1 MTPDEPELP
10 PQEQPDTTP
19 SPEIEP
25 FGTPEEIPLV
35 DPSPGEGDLGQP
47 IA

>member
-10 PQEQPDTTP
+10 PQEQPDTNP

-25 FGTPEEIPLV
+25 SDMPEEIPSI
-35 DPSPGEGDLGQP
+35 DPSPGEGDFGQP
-47 IA
+47 MA